1 MDRPPLYAPRSL
13 TRLALWLAAGNLVIA
28 AAVVTAT
35 WLALQ
40 AGRDSDLT
48 RARETTENLAASLS
62 IEIGAE
68 LKQVDNALST
78 LALQFRRTTGDP
90 EQVRRSVERALADQ
104 RSLLPQVDAIRITD
118 ARGQVVYGLAG
129 EEGALNVGDRD
140 YFQRARDAKDGGDA
154 IVISEPL
161 FGRVLHKWGIAVSR
175 RLEREDGSFAGVV
188 YTTLSTEHFIESFK
202 GLTIGAEGAI
212 SLRTRSQ
219 RLIARYSATEPHSI
233 RGVGDVIVSEDL
245 MRQIAANPRQGW
257 YMTRTKLDNIER
269 ITCYRQVRGYPLT
282 IFTGSSTAEF
292 LAAWRG
298 EVLQQSALAGVVILT
313 VLGCSVLIF
322 LQQRR
327 DRRAA
332 IGLQQLALEQALML
346 DNDMVG
352 MMRLRD
358 RTVVW
363 KNRALASL
371 FGYAPGELD
380 GQTTRALYLDDD
392 SFREVGDTAYPAI
405 AAGRRFRQQLRMRRK
420 DGTPVWIDLSG
431 ASVSERESLWMM
443 IDISAFKESEATAQ
457 HLAVHDALTGL
468 PNRVRFT
475 ERLAGAMTLLGE
487 RVGLVAVC
495 WVDLDGFKDLN
506 DQFGHEAGDVVL
518 RVVAQRLLAGV
529 RTHDLVARMGG
540 DEFAILLTALRA
552 EHEAGPALRRM
563 LDAVAEPIRL
573 PDGDHASVTASIGIA
588 FAPHHGRQAESLMRL
603 AETAMTTAKRA
614 GKRRFVSASSLPGI
628 AMNAPNSPSTS
639 VGPDAPT
646 PVDAIDTPSGPA
658 PEPGTEEARGKE
670 ASDQAG
676 LGATPGKPRPHDPG
690 PPTVPDHSFD
700 ESVAGEEDPGATLD
714 GEDSSRVPP
723 SRKPG

>member
-28 AAVVTAT
+28 AAIATAT

-40 AGRDSDLT
+40 AGRESDLT

-68 LKQVDNALST
+68 LKQVDNALET
-78 LALQFRRTTGDP
+78 LGLQFRRTVGDP
-90 EQVRRSVERALADQ
+90 DQVRRGIERALADQ

-118 ARGQVVYGLAG
+118 ARGQVVYGLAD

-140 YFQRARDAKDGGDA
+140 YFQRARDGNGNEA
-154 IVISEPL
+154 VISEPL
-161 FGRVLHKWGIAVSR
+161 FGRIQHKWGIVVSR
-175 RLEREDGSFAGVV
+175 RLTRDDGSFAGVV

-212 SLRTRSQ
+212 SLRTRSH

-233 RGVGDVIVSEDL
+233 RGIGDVIVSEDL
-245 MRQIAANPRQGW
+245 MRKIAIDPQQGW

-282 IFTGSSTAEF
+282 IYTGASTAEF

-298 EVLQQSALAGVVILT
+298 EVVQQGALAGVVILT
-313 VLGCSVLIF
+313 VLGCSALVF

-371 FGYAPGELD
+371 FGYAPGELN
-380 GQTTRALYLDDD
+380 GQTTRALYLDDE
-392 SFREVGDTAYPAI
+392 SFRAIGDAAYPAI

-431 ASVSERESLWMM
+431 ASVAERESLWMM
-443 IDISAFKESEATAQ
+443 IDISALKESEATAQ

-506 DQFGHEAGDVVL
+506 DEFGHESGDVVL
-518 RVVAQRLLAGV
+518 RVVAQRLLGGV
-529 RTHDLVARMGG
+529 RGHDLVARMGG
-540 DEFAILLTALRA
+540 DEFALLLTALRA
-552 EHEAGPALRRM
+552 EHEAEPALRRM
-563 LDAVAEPIRL
+563 LDALAEPIRL
-573 PDGDHASVTASIGIA
+573 PDGGYASVTASIGIA

-614 GKRRFVSASSLPGI
+614 GKRRFVSASSLPGNT
-628 AMNAPNSPSTS
+628 MNAPNSPSTS

-658 PEPGTEEARGKE
+658 PEPGSEDGKKGEAQR
-670 ASDQAG
+670 AA
-676 LGATPGKPRPHDPG
+676 PGSPRPHDPG
-690 PPTVPDHSFD
+690 PPAVPDHSFD

>member
-1 MDRPPLYAPRSL
+1 MDRPPLYVPRSL
-13 TRLALWLAAGNLVIA
+13 TRLALWLIAGNLVIA
-28 AAVVTAT
+28 AAIVTAT
-35 WLALQ
+35 WLSLE
-40 AGRDSDLT
+40 AGRMSDLT

-78 LALQFRRTTGDP
+78 LALQFRRAGRDP
-90 EQVRRSVERALADQ
+90 EQLRRAMERALADQ
-104 RSLLPQVDAIRITD
+104 RSLLPQIDAIRMTD
-118 ARGQVVYGLAG
+118 ARGQVVYGLAN
-129 EEGALNVGDRD
+129 EEGTLNVGDRD
-140 YFQRARDAKDGGDA
+140 YFQRARDSEAF
-154 IVISEPL
+154 VISEPL
-161 FGRVLHKWGIAVSR
+161 FGRVLRRWAIVVAR
-175 RLEREDGSFAGVV
+175 RLETEDGAFAGVV
-188 YTTLSTEHFIESFK
+188 YTSLSTEHFIESFK
-202 GLTIGAEGAI
+202 GLTIGSEGAI

-219 RLIARYSATEPHSI
+219 RLIARYSAAEPHSI

-245 MRQIAANPRQGW
+245 MRQMAANPLQGW

-282 IFTGSSTAEF
+282 IFTGASTADF

-298 EVLQQSALAGVVILT
+298 EAQQQGALAALVILT
-313 VLGCSVLIF
+313 VMGCSALVF

-332 IGLQQLALEQALML
+332 TALQTLATEQWLML

-358 RTVVW
+358 RQVVW

-371 FGYAPGELD
+371 FGYAPGELV
-380 GQTTRALYLDDD
+380 GQPVRQLYLDDA
-392 SFREVGDTAYPAI
+392 SHEEIGEAAYAAI
-405 AAGRRFRQQLRMRRK
+405 ASGRRFRHQLRMRRK

-431 ASVSERESLWMM
+431 AAVTERESLWMM
-443 IDISAFKESEATAQ
+443 IDITALKESEATAQ
-457 HLAVHDALTGL
+457 HLAVHDGLTGL

-475 ERLAGAMTLLGE
+475 ERLAGALTLLGE

-495 WVDLDGFKDLN
+495 WVDVDGFKAIN
-506 DQFGHEAGDVVL
+506 DEHGHDAGDTVL
-518 RVVAQRLLAGV
+518 RVVAQRLQAGV
-529 RTHDLVARMGG
+529 RHHDLVARMGG
-540 DEFAILLTALRA
+540 DQFAMLVTALRA
-552 EHEAGPALRRM
+552 EHEAEPALRRM
-563 LDAVAEPIRL
+563 MELIAEPIRL
-573 PDGDHASVTASIGIA
+573 PDGRHVAVDVSIGIA

-603 AETAMTTAKRA
+603 AETAMTMAKRA
-614 GKRRFVSASSLPGI
+614 GRRRVVSASSMPGN
-628 AMNAPNSPSTS
+628 AMNATNSPATS

-658 PEPGTEEARGKE
+658 PEPGTEGAREA
-670 ASDQAG
+670 APA
-676 LGATPGKPRPHDPG
+676 APRPQDPG
-690 PPTVPDHSFD
+690 PPAVPDHAFD

-723 SRKPG
+723 ARR

>member
-28 AAVVTAT
+28 AAIVTAT

-40 AGRDSDLT
+40 AGRASDLT

-68 LKQVDNALST
+68 LKQVDNALET
-78 LALQFRRTTGDP
+78 LGLQFRRTVGDP
-90 EQVRRSVERALADQ
+90 DQVRRAMERALADQ

-140 YFQRARDAKDGGDA
+140 YFQRARDGNGNEA
-154 IVISEPL
+154 VISEPL
-161 FGRVLHKWGIAVSR
+161 FGRIQHKWGIVVSR
-175 RLEREDGSFAGVV
+175 PLAHEDGSFAGVV

-202 GLTIGAEGAI
+202 GLTIGTEGAI

-219 RLIARYSATEPHSI
+219 RLIARYSAAEPHSI

-245 MRQIAANPRQGW
+245 MRKIAANPQQGW

-298 EVLQQSALAGVVILT
+298 EVVQQAALAGVVILT
-313 VLGCSVLIF
+313 VLGCSALVF

-371 FGYAPGELD
+371 FGYAPDELN
-380 GQTTRALYLDDD
+380 GQTTRALYLDDE
-392 SFREVGDTAYPAI
+392 SFRAIGDTAYPAI
-405 AAGRRFRQQLRMRRK
+405 AAGRHFRQQLRMRRK

-443 IDISAFKESEATAQ
+443 IDISALKESEATAQ

-495 WVDLDGFKDLN
+495 WVDLDGFKALN
-506 DQFGHEAGDVVL
+506 DQFGHESGDVVL
-518 RVVAQRLLAGV
+518 RVVAQRLLGGV
-529 RTHDLVARMGG
+529 RGHDLVARMGG

-552 EHEAGPALRRM
+552 EHEADPALRRM
-563 LDAVAEPIRL
+563 LTALAEPIRL
-573 PDGDHASVTASIGIA
+573 TDGGHATVTASIGIA

-614 GKRRFVSASSLPGI
+614 GKGRFVSVSSLPGNT
-628 AMNAPNSPSTS
+628 MNATNSPSTS

-658 PEPGTEEARGKE
+658 PEPGTEG
-670 ASDQAG
+670 AG
-676 LGATPGKPRPHDPG
+676 DKHAAPPAPRPHDPG
-690 PPTVPDHSFD
+690 PPAVPDHSFD

-723 SRKPG
+723 SRKG

>member
-28 AAVVTAT
+28 AAIVTAT

-40 AGRDSDLT
+40 AGRESDLT

-78 LALQFRRTTGDP
+78 LALQFRRTAGEPD
-90 EQVRRSVERALADQ
+90 QVRRAIERALADQ

-140 YFQRARDAKDGGDA
+140 YFQRARDGTGDA
-154 IVISEPL
+154 VVISEPL

-175 RLEREDGSFAGVV
+175 RLEGDDGRFAGIV

-233 RGVGDVIVSEDL
+233 RGIGDVIVSEEL
-245 MRQIAANPRQGW
+245 MRKIAADPQQGW
-257 YMTRTKLDNIER
+257 YMTRTRLDNIER

-292 LAAWRG
+292 LTAWRG
-298 EVLQQSALAGVVILT
+298 EVVQQASLAAVVILT
-313 VLGCSVLIF
+313 VLGCSVLVF
-322 LQQRR
+322 LQHRR
-327 DRRAA
+327 DRHAA

-371 FGYAPGELD
+371 FGYAPDELH
-380 GQTTRALYLDDD
+380 GQTTRPLYLDEE
-392 SFREVGDTAYPAI
+392 SFRQVGDAAYPAI

-431 ASVSERESLWMM
+431 ASVSEHESLWMM
-443 IDISAFKESEATAQ
+443 IDISALKESEATAQ

-475 ERLAGAMTLLGE
+475 ERLAGALTLLGE

-495 WVDLDGFKDLN
+495 WVDLDGFKGVN
-506 DQFGHEAGDVVL
+506 DQHGHEAGDVVL
-518 RVVAQRLLAGV
+518 RVVAQRLVAGV
-529 RTHDLVARMGG
+529 RGHDLVARMGG
-540 DEFAILLTALRA
+540 DEFALLLTALRA
-552 EHEAGPALRRM
+552 EHEAEPALRRM
-563 LDAVAEPIRL
+563 LDAIAEPVRL
-573 PDGDHASVTASIGIA
+573 PDGDHATVTASIGIA

-628 AMNAPNSPSTS
+628 PMNAPNSPSTS

-658 PEPGTEEARGKE
+658 PEPGTE
-670 ASDQAG
+670 
-676 LGATPGKPRPHDPG
+676 GAKRHPPGGPRPDDPG
-690 PPTVPDHSFD
+690 PPAVPDHSFD

>member
-13 TRLALWLAAGNLVIA
+13 TRLAWWLAAGNLVIA
-28 AAVVTAT
+28 AAIVTAT

-78 LALQFRRTTGDP
+78 LALQFRRTSGDP
-90 EQVRRSVERALADQ
+90 DQVRRGIERALSDQ

-129 EEGALNVGDRD
+129 EEGMLNVGDRD
-140 YFQRARDAKDGGDA
+140 YFQRARDGRSDD
-154 IVISEPL
+154 VVVSEPL
-161 FGRVLHKWGIAVSR
+161 FGRVMHKWGIAVSR
-175 RLEREDGSFAGVV
+175 RLENEDGSFAGVV

-233 RGVGDVIVSEDL
+233 RGIGDVIVSEDL
-245 MRQIAANPRQGW
+245 MRKIAANPRQGW
-257 YMTRTKLDNIER
+257 YMTRTRLDNIER

-282 IFTGSSTAEF
+282 IFTGASTAEF

-298 EVLQQSALAGVVILT
+298 EVVQQAALAGVVILT
-313 VLGCSVLIF
+313 VLGCSVLVF

-371 FGYAPGELD
+371 FGYAPGELH
-380 GQTTRALYLDDD
+380 GQTTRPLYLDDE
-392 SFREVGDTAYPAI
+392 SFREVGDAAYPAI
-405 AAGRRFRQQLRMRRK
+405 EAGRRYRRQLRMRRK

-431 ASVSERESLWMM
+431 ARVAERESLWMM

-518 RVVAQRLLAGV
+518 RVVAQRLLAAV
-529 RTHDLVARMGG
+529 RGHDLVARMGS
-540 DEFAILLTALRA
+540 DEFALLLTALRA
-552 EHEAGPALRRM
+552 EHEAEPVLRRM
-563 LDAVAEPIRL
+563 LASIAEPIRL
-573 PDGDHASVTASIGIA
+573 PDGDHASITASVGIA

-614 GKRRFVSASSLPGI
+614 GKRRFVSASSLPGN
-628 AMNAPNSPSTS
+628 AMNATNSPSTS

-658 PEPGTEEARGKE
+658 PEPGTENAGEHRKDGAKE
-670 ASDQAG
+670 
-676 LGATPGKPRPHDPG
+676 GATPAGPRPHDPG
-690 PPTVPDHSFD
+690 PPAVPDHSFD

-723 SRKPG
+723 SRKPR

>member
-1 MDRPPLYAPRSL
+1 MDRLPPYVPRSL
-13 TRLALWLAAGNLVIA
+13 TRLALWLAVGNLVIA
-28 AAVVTAT
+28 AAIVAAT

-40 AGRDSDLT
+40 AGRESDLT

-68 LKQVDNALST
+68 LKQVDNALQT
-78 LALQFRRTTGDP
+78 LALQYRRTGGGP
-90 EQVRRSVERALADQ
+90 EALKRAMERALADQ
-104 RSLLPQVDAIRITD
+104 RSLLPQVDAIRMTD
-118 ARGQVVYGLAG
+118 AHGQVIYGLAA
-129 EEGALNVGDRD
+129 EESSVSVGDRD
-140 YFQRARDAKDGGDA
+140 YFQRARDSDGV
-154 IVISEPL
+154 VISEPL
-161 FGRVLHKWGIAVSR
+161 FGRVLRKWGIVVAR
-175 RLEREDGSFAGVV
+175 RLEAGDGSFAGVV
-188 YTTLSTEHFIESFK
+188 YTTLSTEHFIEGFK

-219 RLIARYSATEPHSI
+219 RLIARYSAAEPHSI

-245 MRQIAANPRQGW
+245 MRKMAANPQQGW
-257 YMTRTKLDNIER
+257 YMTKTKLDNIER

-282 IFTGSSTAEF
+282 IFTGASTADF

-298 EVLQQSALAGVVILT
+298 EVLQQGALAAVVILT
-313 VLGCSVLIF
+313 VLGCSVLVF

-332 IGLQQLALEQALML
+332 TGLQQLALEQALML

-352 MMRLRD
+352 MMRLRG
-358 RTVVW
+358 RNVVW
-363 KNRALASL
+363 QNRALSSL
-371 FGYAPGELD
+371 FGYAPGELL
-380 GQTTRALYLDDD
+380 GQPTRQLYLDEA
-392 SFREVGDTAYPAI
+392 SFREVGEAAYPAI
-405 AAGRRFRQQLRMRRK
+405 ESGRRYRQQLRMRRK

-431 ASVSERESLWMM
+431 ASVSGNESLWMM
-443 IDISAFKESEATAQ
+443 IDVSALKESEATAR

-475 ERLAGAMTLLGE
+475 ERLAGALTLLGE

-495 WVDLDGFKDLN
+495 WVDLDGFKELN

-518 RVVAQRLLAGV
+518 RVVAQRLQAGV
-529 RTHDLVARMGG
+529 RNHDLVARMGG
-540 DEFAILLTALRA
+540 DEFALLLTALRA
-552 EHEAGPALRRM
+552 EHEAEPALRRM
-563 LDAVAEPIRL
+563 LAAIAEPIRL

-588 FAPHHGRQAESLMRL
+588 FAPLHGRQAEALMRL
-603 AETAMTTAKRA
+603 AETAMTMAKRA
-614 GKRRFVSASSLPGI
+614 GKRRVVSASSMPGN
-628 AMNAPNSPSTS
+628 AMNAPNSPATS

-658 PEPGTEEARGKE
+658 PEPGTDSA
-670 ASDQAG
+670 APAG
-676 LGATPGKPRPHDPG
+676 QRPRDPG
-690 PPTVPDHSFD
+690 PPAVPDHSFD

-723 SRKPG
+723 RRS

>member
-1 MDRPPLYAPRSL
+1 MDRLPPYAPRSL
-13 TRLALWLAAGNLVIA
+13 TRLALWLAVGNLVIA
-28 AAVVTAT
+28 AAIVAAT
-35 WLALQ
+35 WLALR
-40 AGRDSDLT
+40 AGRESDLT

-78 LALQFRRTTGDP
+78 LALQYRRAAGGP
-90 EQVRRSVERALADQ
+90 EALKRAMERALADQ
-104 RSLLPQVDAIRITD
+104 RSLLPQVDAIRMTD
-118 ARGQVVYGLAG
+118 ARGQVIYGLAG
-129 EEGALNVGDRD
+129 EESSVSVGDRD
-140 YFQRARDAKDGGDA
+140 YFQRARDGDGA
-154 IVISEPL
+154 VISEPL
-161 FGRVLHKWGIAVSR
+161 FGRVLRKWGIVVAR
-175 RLEREDGSFAGVV
+175 RLEAEDGSFAGVV
-188 YTTLSTEHFIESFK
+188 YTTLSTEHFIEGFK

-219 RLIARYSATEPHSI
+219 RLIARYSAAEPHSI

-245 MRQIAANPRQGW
+245 MRKMAANPQQGW
-257 YMTRTKLDNIER
+257 YVTKTRLDNIER

-282 IFTGSSTAEF
+282 IFTGASTADF

-298 EVLQQSALAGVVILT
+298 EVIQQSALAAVVILT
-313 VLGCSVLIF
+313 VLGCSVLVF

-332 IGLQQLALEQALML
+332 TGLQQLALEQALML

-358 RTVVW
+358 RNVVW
-363 KNRALASL
+363 QNRALASL
-371 FGYAPGELD
+371 FGYAPGELL
-380 GQTTRALYLDDD
+380 GQPTRQLYLDEA
-392 SFREVGDTAYPAI
+392 SFREVGEAAYPAI
-405 AAGRRFRQQLRMRRK
+405 ESGRRYRQQLRMRRK

-431 ASVSERESLWMM
+431 ASVSGNESLWMM
-443 IDISAFKESEATAQ
+443 IDISALKESEATAR

-475 ERLAGAMTLLGE
+475 ERLAGALTLLGE

-495 WVDLDGFKDLN
+495 WVDLDGFKELN

-518 RVVAQRLLAGV
+518 RVVAQRLQAGV
-529 RTHDLVARMGG
+529 RNHDLVARMGG
-540 DEFAILLTALRA
+540 DEFALLLTALRA
-552 EHEAGPALRRM
+552 EHEAEPALRRM
-563 LDAVAEPIRL
+563 LASIAEPIRL

-588 FAPHHGRQAESLMRL
+588 FAPLHGRQAEALMRL
-603 AETAMTTAKRA
+603 AETAMTMAKRA
-614 GKRRFVSASSLPGI
+614 GKRRVVSASSMPGN
-628 AMNAPNSPSTS
+628 AMNAPNSPATS

-646 PVDAIDTPSGPA
+646 PVDAIDTPSSPA
-658 PEPGTEEARGKE
+658 PEPGTDSA
-670 ASDQAG
+670 APAG
-676 LGATPGKPRPHDPG
+676 QRPRDPG
-690 PPTVPDHSFD
+690 PPAVPDHSFD

-723 SRKPG
+723 RRP

>member
-13 TRLALWLAAGNLVIA
+13 TRLALWLAAANLVIA
-28 AAVVTAT
+28 AAIVTAT

-40 AGRDSDLT
+40 AGRAADLT

-68 LKQVDNALST
+68 LKQVDNALET
-78 LALQFRRTTGDP
+78 LALQFRRTAGDTD
-90 EQVRRSVERALADQ
+90 QVRRAMERALADQ

-118 ARGQVVYGLAG
+118 ARGQVVYGLTG
-129 EEGALNVGDRD
+129 GEGALNVGDRD
-140 YFQRARDAKDGGDA
+140 YFQRARDGNDNGNGNGNEA
-154 IVISEPL
+154 VISEPL
-161 FGRVLHKWGIAVSR
+161 FGRVQHKWGIVVSR
-175 RLEREDGSFAGVV
+175 PLTHDDGSFAGVV

-202 GLTIGAEGAI
+202 GLTIGTEGAI

-245 MRQIAANPRQGW
+245 MRKIAANPQQGW

-298 EVLQQSALAGVVILT
+298 EVVQQAALAGVVILT
-313 VLGCSVLIF
+313 VLGCSVLVF

-371 FGYAPGELD
+371 FGYAPDELN
-380 GQTTRALYLDDD
+380 GQTTRALYLDDE
-392 SFREVGDTAYPAI
+392 SFRAIGDTAYPAI

-443 IDISAFKESEATAQ
+443 IDISALKESEATAQ

-506 DQFGHEAGDVVL
+506 DQFGHESGDVVL
-518 RVVAQRLLAGV
+518 RVVAQRLLGGV
-529 RTHDLVARMGG
+529 RGHDLVARMGG
-540 DEFAILLTALRA
+540 DEFAVLLTALRA
-552 EHEAGPALRRM
+552 EHEAEPALRRM
-563 LDAVAEPIRL
+563 LAALAEPVRL
-573 PDGDHASVTASIGIA
+573 TDGGHATVTASIGIA

-614 GKRRFVSASSLPGI
+614 GKGRFVSVSSLPGNT
-628 AMNAPNSPSTS
+628 MNATNSPSTS

-646 PVDAIDTPSGPA
+646 PVDAVDTPSGPA
-658 PEPGTEEARGKE
+658 PAPGTEGARDKH
-670 ASDQAG
+670 AAP
-676 LGATPGKPRPHDPG
+676 AAPRPHDPG
-690 PPTVPDHSFD
+690 TPAVPDHSFD

-723 SRKPG
+723 SRKG